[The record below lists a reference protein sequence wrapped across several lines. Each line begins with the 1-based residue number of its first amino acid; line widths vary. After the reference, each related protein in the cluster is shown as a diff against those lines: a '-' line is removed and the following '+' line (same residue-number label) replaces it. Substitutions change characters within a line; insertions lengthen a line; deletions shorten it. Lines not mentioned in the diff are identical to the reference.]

1 MLKQLFGGLL
11 GKDKQSAPG
20 IEPGPASTSPTAPP
34 ARILDGAH
42 APAPLHH
49 VQTLGFVSHHP
60 VQDKDQR
67 VVAYEFIVKG
77 SQDSTKTAAHKRAFD
92 RLLLTTLRNMN
103 VFRLLAYRRAFIHLS
118 LASLDDL
125 PSPDLPADSCI
136 FILGM
141 RQGDALDEAL
151 MSRLDALRQAGLRF
165 AVEPA
170 GVGSQPA
177 ALALYQRMDYLVLDF
192 AAPNARMLF
201 PLLEK
206 LPQRFPHVRW
216 LGRNINSAEELDL
229 CLHSPGSQHF
239 VLFHGSYLNVAQP
252 RNTSK
257 NEGANQ
263 GRVLEVMR
271 LLRANAPIEEIE
283 AQFKLDSLLLFKLM
297 RYINSPVNG
306 LNRKVQTIEEGIMLL
321 GRGNLFKWLSLML
334 FTAESDSGAALTL
347 MEKSLIRARFMEELG
362 LAHGNK
368 LEAEHLFLT
377 GMFSLLGTLLNTT
390 LAEALAPLDLPMMIA
405 DALLRGKG
413 LFAEPLQLVL
423 ACEQDDNEAIARLG
437 ESQRVSLEQVTGIY
451 LDAVVWAQEVLKES
465 DAQNNVEGV

>member
-1 MLKQLFGGLL
+1 MLKQLFSGLL
-11 GKDKQSAPG
+11 GKDKQSATTTDQEHAG
-20 IEPGPASTSPTAPP
+20 NLASPS
-34 ARILDGAH
+34 ARALDGTDVL
-42 APAPLHH
+42 APLHQ
-49 VQTLGFVSHHP
+49 VQTLGFVSHQP

-67 VVAYEFIVKG
+67 VVAYEFNVK
-77 SQDSTKTAAHKRAFD
+77 SSRERAKSPAHMRTFD
-92 RLLLTTLRNMN
+92 RLLLNTLRNMN

-118 LASLDDL
+118 LPSLDDL
-125 PSPDLPADSCI
+125 PSLDLPVSSCI
-136 FILGM
+136 FILDM
-141 RQGDALDEAL
+141 LQGDVPDEAL
-151 MSRLDALRQAGLRF
+151 MAKLDSLRQTGLRF

-170 GVGSQPA
+170 HVGSQPA
-177 ALALYQRMDYLVLDF
+177 ALALYQRMDYLILDF

-216 LGRNINSAEELDL
+216 LGRNINTAEELDL

-252 RNTSK
+252 RKATK
-257 NEGANQ
+257 NEGTNQ
-263 GRVLEVMR
+263 GRVLEVMH
-271 LLRANAPIEEIE
+271 LLRANAPIEDIE

-297 RYINSPVNG
+297 RYVNAPING
-306 LNRKVQTIEEGIMLL
+306 LNRKVQTIEDGIMLL

-334 FTAESDSGAALTL
+334 FTAESDSGSALTL

-413 LFAEPLQLVL
+413 LFAEPLQLAL
-423 ACEQDDNEAIARLG
+423 ACEQDDSGTIARLC
-437 ESQRVSLEQVTGIY
+437 ELQRISLEQVTRIY
-451 LDAVVWAQEVLKES
+451 MEAVVWAQEVLKES
-465 DAQNNVEGV
+465 DVQNNVEGI